1 MNFDRIRELLWEQTF
16 HSSKLSSVLVM
27 LEEVGKFISGR
38 TPKSDEL
45 ARGVC
50 RFLCLAR
57 VYG

>member
-45 ARGVC
+45 ASITFC
-50 RFLCLAR
+50 K
-57 VYG
+57 